1 MTVRVSSPAAGREWH
16 CSSIHGWDPNRVWL
30 PANLETE
37 PMPTL
42 HVCPLSRLHETVA
55 ETRASHVVSLMG
67 AGAEVR
73 RPETIA
79 AQRHLFIGV
88 SDIVE
93 PLEGYVLPATEHIE
107 QLLVF
112 VRAWGRESPLVF
124 HCWAGISRSTAA
136 AYIAACALAPERDET
151 TIATSLRDASPSATP
166 NARFVALADDILNRR
181 GRMVDAI
188 RAIGRGTEAMEGTPF
203 MLQLN
208 GC

>member
-1 MTVRVSSPAAGREWH
+1 
-16 CSSIHGWDPNRVWL
+16 
-30 PANLETE
+30 
-37 PMPTL
+37 MPTL
-42 HVCPLSRLHETVA
+42 HVCPFSRLHETVA

-67 AGAEVR
+67 AGAEVQ

-79 AQRHLFIGV
+79 AQRYLFIGV

-107 QLLVF
+107 QLLAF

-136 AYIAACALAPERDET
+136 AYIAACALAPERDEMA
-151 TIATSLRDASPSATP
+151 IATSLRKASPSATP

-188 RAIGRGTEAMEGTPF
+188 RDIGRGTEAMEGTPF